1 MLLTEL
7 LHPEILAALASA
19 GHGSQVLLA
28 DGHYPASTAV
38 GRQARTVYLNLTPGL
53 LDVSTVLDVLLRTVP
68 IEAAAVMIPPAAEPE
83 PEAIREYR
91 ERLASVPVVELD
103 RFAFY
108 EQARSD
114 DLALSIVTADV
125 RTYANLLLTIGVRA
139 DAGSDSVAGPQA

>member
-19 GHGSQVLLA
+19 GHGGKVLLA

-38 GRQARTVYLNLTPGL
+38 GRHARTVYLNLTPGL
-53 LDVSTVLDVLLRTVP
+53 LNVSTVLDVLLRTTP
-68 IEAAAVMIPPAAEPE
+68 IEAAAVMVPPAGEPE

-91 ERLASVPVVELD
+91 NRLGSVPVEELD

-108 EQARSD
+108 AQARSE
-114 DLALSIVTADV
+114 DLALLIVTADV
-125 RTYANLLLTIGVRA
+125 RTYANLLLTIGVRN
-139 DAGSDSVAGPQA
+139 SY

>member
-19 GHGSQVLLA
+19 GHGSRVLLA

-38 GRQARTVYLNLTPGL
+38 GRHARTVYLNLTPGL

-68 IEAAAVMIPPAAEPE
+68 IEAAAVMVPPAAEPE

-91 ERLASVPVVELD
+91 GRLAFVPVVDLD

-108 EQARSD
+108 AQARND
-114 DLALSIVTADV
+114 DLALAVVTADV
-125 RTYANLLLTIGVRA
+125 RTYANLLLTIGVRSI
-139 DAGSDSVAGPQA
+139 D

>member
-19 GHGSQVLLA
+19 GHGSRVLLA

-53 LDVSTVLDVLLRTVP
+53 LNVSTVLDVLLRTVP
-68 IEAAAVMIPPAAEPE
+68 IEAAAVMVPPAAEPE
-83 PEAIREYR
+83 PEAIGEYR
-91 ERLASVPVVELD
+91 HRLASVPVEELD

-108 EQARSD
+108 AQARSD

-125 RTYANLLLTIGVRA
+125 RTYANLLLTIGVRKI
-139 DAGSDSVAGPQA
+139 D

>member
-7 LHPEILAALASA
+7 LHPEILAALAGA
-19 GHGSQVLLA
+19 GHGSTVLLT

-38 GRQARTVYLNLTPGL
+38 GRHARLVYLNLTPGV
-53 LDVSTVLDVLLRTVP
+53 LDVTTVLDLLLRSVP
-68 IEAAAVMIPPAAEPE
+68 IEAAAVMVPPAGEPQ

-91 ERLASVPVVELD
+91 DRLGSVPVEELD

-108 EQARSD
+108 AQARSD

-125 RTYANLLLTIGVRA
+125 RTHANLLLTIGVR
-139 DAGSDSVAGPQA
+139 